1 MQNKFSIEVNL
12 VWSSRREIGHLH
24 LRQGVRHVS
33 VYGVEWNICMAPQQR
48 GAVVKQFRAR
58 RLLSKLRLKSV
69 PLRHWTSCMA
79 RLSGSNCLYGHTVY
93 LTKDICW
100 GGNLTLALHF
110 FMRLTSW
117 WQHQCSKTKML
128 KCKTSTWGLWNHG
141 NNGILWKTRSPVKMN

>member
-12 VWSSRREIGHLH
+12 VWGSRRGNWTYPSKVVKHI
-24 LRQGVRHVS
+24 S
-33 VYGVEWNICMAPQQR
+33 VYGVEWNICMAAQQR

-93 LTKDICW
+93 LTKDLCW
-100 GGNLTLALHF
+100 GGNLTLGLHF
-110 FMRLTSW
+110 FYASHFLMATPVL
-117 WQHQCSKTKML
+117 QNKML
-128 KCKTSTWGLWNHG
+128 KGKTSTWGRWNQG
-141 NNGILWKTRSPVKMN
+141 NNGIFKKNLKSSLK